1 LAPAEGNIVGSAIRE
16 LSADPTRSRN
26 PCMREVSGRE
36 NREISW
42 LPVAV
47 MAGRAAQGRLR
58 PYA

>member
-42 LPVAV
+42 LPVE
-47 MAGRAAQGRLR
+47 
-58 PYA
+58 